1 MVGKK
6 ESIHMLFVTVPSG
19 GRGACGPPGLG
30 TIMYLKKSVSVSSSD
45 GLVDSEPAM
54 RSRKSGIGA
63 GSNP

>member
-1 MVGKK
+1 MG
-6 ESIHMLFVTVPSG
+6 LFIVIS
-19 GRGACGPPGLG
+19 
-30 TIMYLKKSVSVSSSD
+30 IMYLKKSVSVSSSDRD